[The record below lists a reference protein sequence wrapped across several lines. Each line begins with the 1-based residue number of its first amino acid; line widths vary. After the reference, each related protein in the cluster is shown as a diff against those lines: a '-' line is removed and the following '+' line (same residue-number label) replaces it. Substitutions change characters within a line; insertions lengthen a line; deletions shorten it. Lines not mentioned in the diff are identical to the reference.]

1 LSSRI
6 KKTGCTRSH
15 RQMSRSAFSFSSDI

>member
-1 LSSRI
+1 LSSI